1 MVSNPNPEL
10 PWPPGRLSKAIGM
23 LLRPA
28 LVAHCR
34 GMGSVEVVVM
44 VDVVTWTGV
53 SYYYEGRSR

>member
-53 SYYYEGRSR
+53 SYYY